1 MTSVVDINVGGVV
14 KGFMDGFDNLFT
26 SDEERAKAELKM
38 TKLLSEPHMIQAM
51 TNLKEAEHPSL
62 FVSGWRPA
70 LGWLCVVLL
79 AYAWIGRDFIIIGLG
94 LFDQTDIVE
103 QLPGIDAGEIMT
115 LVLALLGLG
124 MTRTYEK
131 IKGVSRVK

>member
-1 MTSVVDINVGGVV
+1 MTSVVEIDVGGVV
-14 KGFMDGFDNLFT
+14 KGFMSGFDDLFT
-26 SDEERAKAELKM
+26 SDEERSAAELKM

-51 TNLKEAEHPSL
+51 TNLKEAEHPSI

-70 LGWLCVVLL
+70 LGWLCVILL

-94 LFDQTDIVE
+94 IFNQMDIVK